1 MYDLLAELGT
11 ELLSVAAYA
20 FGTLVLSALG
30 LAAEYNSLQQLGGGD
45 SLLAGWFAVM
55 GVVAFAF
62 AVQLGR
68 QKLLPRLAADS

>member
-11 ELLSVAAYA
+11 EALAVAAYA
-20 FGTLVLSALG
+20 LGTLALSVLG
-30 LAAEYNSLQQLGGGD
+30 FAAEYNSLQQLGGGD
-45 SLLAGWFAVM
+45 ALLAVWFAVM

-68 QKLLPRLAADS
+68 RKLLPRIVADS